1 MSGGMGLRGRLR
13 RLERLTAGDSVTV
26 AQRDGT
32 TKKFPTEA
40 FWLGLFVAATDAACG
55 IMPSGPVPDALRN
68 ATPEDRGRI
77 EALAASGGAGDFLR
91 GNGEGGLLEV
101 ADPVDDLSEPA

>member
-1 MSGGMGLRGRLR
+1 MAGLRAWLR
-13 RLERLTAGDSVTV
+13 RLERLTSGDTITLE
-26 AQRDGT
+26 QRDGT
-32 TKKFPTEA
+32 TRTFPTEA
-40 FWLGLFVAATDAACG
+40 FWLGLFVAASDAASG
-55 IMPSGPVPDALRN
+55 VVPEGPVADALRN

-101 ADPVDDLSEPA
+101 ADEVPDLSEPA

>member
-1 MSGGMGLRGRLR
+1 MSGGMGFRGRVR
-13 RLERLTAGDSVTV
+13 RLERKAKGDTV
-26 AQRDGT
+26 SLEQTDGT

-55 IMPSGPVPDALRN
+55 ITPSGPVPDALRN

-101 ADPVDDLSEPA
+101 ADPVDDLSEPS

>member
-1 MSGGMGLRGRLR
+1 MAGLRAWLR
-13 RLERLTAGDSVTV
+13 RLERLTSGDTITLE
-26 AQRDGT
+26 QLDGT
-32 TKKFPTEA
+32 TRTFTDET
-40 FWLGLFVAATDAACG
+40 FWLGLFIAASDAASG
-55 IMPSGPVPDALRN
+55 VVPEGPVADALRN

-101 ADPVDDLSEPA
+101 ADEVPDLSEPA